1 MDAKKVIDAFFG
13 YLEKNMVPGMNA
25 LQEIAFYSVK
35 EAIDEEADGFID
47 TIKNKPLVRA
57 MAAIDKEGD
66 VDVDKLANR
75 IRKGLE
81 SKGFLEIDIP
91 LYGPVRFVPEDI
103 DNILGELK
111 EVERNEGYQNIGRT
125 Y

>member
-1 MDAKKVIDAFFG
+1 MDARKVIDAFFG
-13 YLEKNMVPGMNA
+13 YLEKNMVPGMNG

-35 EAIDEEADGFID
+35 EAIDEEADGLID
-47 TIKNKPLVRA
+47 MIKSKPLVRA
-57 MAAIDKEGD
+57 MAAIDKDGD

-81 SKGFLEIDIP
+81 SKGCLEIDIP